1 MTRVINNN
9 NSNNNATTN
18 NNGGDGV
25 VTAAAASGGMTFR
38 AVTNSSGGGNSRY
51 VDDDDGLVGGKK
63 LPSVLVISPSH
74 LQQGHGHDS
83 GEQGLELSDDR
94 LSFLAHL
101 PLTVHIVV
109 EEGHGTKLL
118 PSGEL
123 RLDCRASAAAVQGLI
138 ETACLE
144 SLTLSAQHKVLSDN
158 VDELAQTV
166 VARLG
171 LVNRAFDL
179 LIVDC
184 PLLTC
189 PLDYNFLIIAYYESL
204 VLFFLCFPTSFR

>member
-1 MTRVINNN
+1 MTRVIINNTKN
-9 NSNNNATTN
+9 TITSNNN
-18 NNGGDGV
+18 NNGGNGII
-25 VTAAAASGGMTFR
+25 TAASSGGMTFR
-38 AVTNSSGGGNSRY
+38 AVTNSSGGGDSRD

-74 LQQGHGHDS
+74 LQQGHGQGQGNES
-83 GEQGLELSDDR
+83 EQGLELSDDR

-138 ETACLE
+138 ETACLD

-171 LVNRAFDL
+171 LVNRAF
-179 LIVDC
+179 VSTDC
-184 PLLTC
+184 
-189 PLDYNFLIIAYYESL
+189 
-204 VLFFLCFPTSFR
+204 

>member
-1 MTRVINNN
+1 MTRVIINNTK
-9 NSNNNATTN
+9 NNATTTNN
-18 NNGGDGV
+18 NNGGGNGIT
-25 VTAAAASGGMTFR
+25 TAASSGGMTFR
-38 AVTNSSGGGNSRY
+38 AVTNISGGGDRRD

-63 LPSVLVISPSH
+63 LPSILVISPSH
-74 LQQGHGHDS
+74 LQGQGQGSGQGHES
-83 GEQGLELSDDR
+83 EQGLELSDDR

-138 ETACLE
+138 ETACLD

-171 LVNRAFDL
+171 LVNHYH
-179 LIVDC
+179 LI
-184 PLLTC
+184 
-189 PLDYNFLIIAYYESL
+189 DY
-204 VLFFLCFPTSFR
+204 

>member
-1 MTRVINNN
+1 MNRVIINNANINTN
-9 NSNNNATTN
+9 NSGN
-18 NNGGDGV
+18 GV
-25 VTAAAASGGMTFR
+25 VTAAAAAASGGMIFR
-38 AVTNSSGGGNSRY
+38 AVTTNTSGGGGDNQRDVD

-74 LQQGHGHDS
+74 LQGQGQGQGNDS
-83 GEQGLELSDDR
+83 SEHGLELSDDDR
-94 LSFLAHL
+94 MSFLAHL

-123 RLDCRASAAAVQGLI
+123 RLDCRASAAVVQGLI
-138 ETACLE
+138 ETACLD
-144 SLTLSAQHKVLSDN
+144 SLTLSAQHKVLSDS

-171 LVNRAFDL
+171 LVNN
-179 LIVDC
+179 LISTYI
-184 PLLTC
+184 LI
-189 PLDYNFLIIAYYESL
+189 DY
-204 VLFFLCFPTSFR
+204 